1 MTGQATFS
9 PEEDDEDE
17 DEDEDL
23 DEDLDGVLTVS
34 LDFFAAGLPSDPLLP
49 DVLLDSFDSFD
60 SFEAGAEESE
70 SPDGLSLVPAS
81 AGSTPFFLL
90 SVW

>member
-17 DEDEDL
+17 EEEEEDL
-23 DEDLDGVLTVS
+23 AAVLAVS
-34 LDFFAAGLPSDPLLP
+34 PDFFAAGLASDSLLP
-49 DVLLDSFDSFD
+49 DVLLDSL
-60 SFEAGAEESE
+60 EAGAEEPA

-81 AGSTPFFLL
+81 TGTTPFFLL
-90 SVW
+90 SVR

>member
-9 PEEDDEDE
+9 PEEDDE

-49 DVLLDSFDSFD
+49 DVLLDSFDSF
-60 SFEAGAEESE
+60 EAGAEESE